1 MIEEKKLMNSRQK
14 ITIVLLLQVV
24 LCSVAFAQVVEIPDP
39 NLRAALHDALNIPR
53 GGAITRDAMLK
64 LVHFDAG
71 NHDRNSDIASISGL
85 EYATNLKNLKL
96 PHNSF
101 SDISPIVGLTKLTVL
116 NLWGCRFIEDISP
129 LRNLRNLEILLL
141 TYSKVSDLR
150 PLSGLTRLGLLE
162 LESNQIVDISPLA
175 SLINLQRLDLEGN
188 QIVDFSPLSSL
199 VNLEILW
206 IHDNLGT
213 DFTSLQWLTLTE
225 FLFDEVCDMP
235 PVMPSVMERITTRN
249 LPSVFQAWDGV
260 SQMDHLTLD
269 EQNNLHDLH
278 WSQKFKLDWDRTFDE
293 PLTGLASKLAG
304 DIREAVNRRQSK
316 LQQNPNMI
324 FIAGIRIRTQP
335 LDWLPLD
342 YFFLESD
349 GTPVHHRADIF
360 QVNFLLP
367 EVQTAIINKVA
378 GVAQCGLI
386 DGVFFDGFFNHGLFY
401 HGDHVYSATE
411 EQLLQAWLN
420 IFRGIRER
428 VHDDFLIIIN
438 TNDTEPTHYAEYV
451 NGIFMETGKDTP
463 QGNSRKWIIR
473 FEEILNWADSNL
485 REPRITC
492 LQGEGLSIEPPDGPN
507 NLRWMRL
514 FTTLS
519 LTHSDGYVLYTD
531 GMRDFNTPDN
541 PVRVPSF
548 QHIWYDFWD
557 ADLGQPVGP
566 KAALYEDATPGLFI
580 REFTNG
586 WAVYN
591 RSGSPQAV
599 TLPEEVQ
606 GVSNGSVGTGHVLPD
621 LDGEIYLR
629 VKPKNPADVN
639 GDGVVNIL
647 DLTLVAQGFGTDSL
661 EADVN
666 GDGVVNVFDLVFV
679 AGEMQ

>member
-1 MIEEKKLMNSRQK
+1 MIDRENLMNFRQK
-14 ITIVLLLQVV
+14 ITIALLLHVV
-24 LCSVAFAQVVEIPDP
+24 LGSVAFAQVVDIPDP
-39 NLRAALHDALNIPR
+39 YLRTAIQDALNIPR
-53 GGAITRDAMLK
+53 GGAITRDAMLN
-64 LVHFDAG
+64 LVRFDAG
-71 NHDRNSDIASISGL
+71 NRDGDSDIASISGL
-85 EYATNLKNLKL
+85 EHATNLEDLAL

-101 SDISPIVGLTKLTVL
+101 SDISPIASLTKLTDL
-116 NLWGCRFIEDISP
+116 NLWGCRNIEDITP
-129 LRNLRNLEILLL
+129 LAHLRNLRILVLVR
-141 TYSKVSDLR
+141 SQVSDLS
-150 PLSGLTRLGLLE
+150 PLSGLIKL
-162 LESNQIVDISPLA
+162 NW
-175 SLINLQRLDLEGN
+175 LQLHVN
-188 QIVDFSPLSSL
+188 QIVDFSPLSNL
-199 VNLEILW
+199 VNLDLLW
-206 IHDNLGT
+206 IYRNLGDDYT
-213 DFTSLQWLTLTE
+213 PLEGLTLTD
-225 FLFDEVCDMP
+225 FRYDEVCDMP
-235 PVMPSVMERITTRN
+235 PVTPSVMERITTRN

-260 SQMDHLTLD
+260 SQLDHLTLD

-278 WSQKFKLDWDRTFDE
+278 WSQQFGLSWDITIDE

-304 DIREAVNRRQSK
+304 DIENAVNIRQSK

-324 FIAGIRIRTQP
+324 FIAGIRIRTQS

-378 GVAQCGLI
+378 GAAQCGLI
-386 DGVFFDGFFNHGLFY
+386 DGVFFDGFFNNGLFS

-411 EQLLQAWLN
+411 EELLQAWLN

-531 GMRDFNTPDN
+531 GMRDFNTPDD
-541 PVRVPSF
+541 PLRVPSF

-566 KAALYEDATPGLFI
+566 KAALYEDAIPGLFI

-606 GVSNGSVGTGHVLPD
+606 SVSNGSVGTEHVLPD
-621 LDGEIYLR
+621 LDGEIYLWT
-629 VKPKNPADVN
+629 KPKNPADVN
-639 GDGVVNIL
+639 GDGVVNIF
-647 DLTLVAQGFGTDSL
+647 DLTLVAQAFGKDGL

>member
-1 MIEEKKLMNSRQK
+1 MNSRQK

-24 LCSVAFAQVVEIPDP
+24 LCSVASAQVVEIPDP
-39 NLRAALHDALNIPR
+39 NLRAALHEALNIPR
-53 GGAITRDAMLK
+53 DDPITRAAMLK
-64 LVHFDAG
+64 LVRFDADNRDG
-71 NHDRNSDIASISGL
+71 DSDIASISGL
-85 EYATNLKNLKL
+85 EYATNLERLEL

-101 SDISPIVGLTKLTVL
+101 SDTSPIAPLEKLFVL
-116 NLWGCRFIEDISP
+116 NLRRCRSIEDISP
-129 LRNLRNLEILLL
+129 LRNLHNLGILML
-141 TYSKVSDLR
+141 TYSRVSDLR
-150 PLSGLTRLGLLE
+150 PLSGLTQLGLIE
-162 LESNQIVDISPLA
+162 LKRNQIVDISPLA
-175 SLINLQRLDLEGN
+175 SLINLQRLVLEGN
-188 QIVDFSPLSSL
+188 QIVDFSPLSNL
-199 VNLEILW
+199 VNLEFLW
-206 IHDNLGT
+206 IRNNLGT
-213 DFTSLQWLTLTE
+213 DYTPLQRLNLIE
-225 FLFDEVCDMP
+225 LKYDQICDMP
-235 PVMPSVMERITTRN
+235 PLTPSVVERMKTRN

-278 WSQKFKLDWDRTFDE
+278 WSQQFGLSWHISIDE
-293 PLTGLASKLAG
+293 PLTGLASKLSG
-304 DIREAVNRRQSK
+304 DIQNAMNTRQSK

-324 FIAGIRIRTQP
+324 FIAGIRIRTQK
-335 LDWLPLD
+335 LDRLPLD
-342 YFFLESD
+342 YFFLEAD
-349 GTPVHHRADIF
+349 GTPVRHQYDKY

-367 EVQTAIINKVA
+367 EVQTTIINKVA

-386 DGVFFDGFFNHGLFY
+386 DGVFFDGFFIQGLYNHAE
-401 HGDHVYSATE
+401 HVYSATKDE
-411 EQLLQAWLN
+411 MLHAWLN

-428 VHDDFLIIIN
+428 VRDDFLIIIN
-438 TNDTEPTHYAEYV
+438 TNYTKPTHYAECV

-463 QGNSRKWIIR
+463 QGNSREWIIR
-473 FEEILNWADSNL
+473 FEDTLNWADSNL

-507 NLRWMRL
+507 NRRWMRL

-531 GMRDFNTPDN
+531 GMRDFNTPDD
-541 PVRVPSF
+541 PLRVPSF

-557 ADLGQPVGP
+557 ADLGQPVGS

-591 RSGSPQAV
+591 RSGTPQAV

-606 GVSNGSVGTGHVLPD
+606 SVSNGSVGTEHVLPD

-629 VKPKNPADVN
+629 TKPANPADVN

-647 DLTLVAQGFGTDSL
+647 DLTLVAQAFGKDGL

-666 GDGVVNVFDLVFV
+666 GDGIVNVFDLVFV
-679 AGEMQ
+679 ANQF

>member
-1 MIEEKKLMNSRQK
+1 MGIGRCGRIIPVTDELVGTIGMPVIDRENLMNFRQK
-14 ITIVLLLQVV
+14 ITLSILPTLVLG
-24 LCSVAFAQVVEIPDP
+24 SAAFAQVVEIPDP
-39 NLRAALHDALNIPR
+39 NLRAAIQDALNIPH
-53 GGAITRDAMLK
+53 GAPITRDAMLN
-64 LVHFDAG
+64 LVRFDAG
-71 NHDRNSDIASISGL
+71 NRDGDSDIASLSGL
-85 EYATNLKNLKL
+85 EYAANLEDLAL

-101 SDISPIVGLTKLTVL
+101 SDISPIAGLTKLTGL
-116 NLWGCRFIEDISP
+116 NLWGCRNIEDITSLGNLRSLRVLLLVRTQVSDLSPLSGLTKLESLQLVSNQIADFSP
-129 LRNLRNLEILLL
+129 LRNLVN
-141 TYSKVSDLR
+141 
-150 PLSGLTRLGLLE
+150 
-162 LESNQIVDISPLA
+162 
-175 SLINLQRLDLEGN
+175 LDL
-188 QIVDFSPLSSL
+188 
-199 VNLEILW
+199 LW
-206 IHDNLGT
+206 IYKNLGDDYT
-213 DFTSLQWLTLTE
+213 PLEGLTLTD
-225 FLFDEVCDMP
+225 FRYDEVCDMP
-235 PVMPSVMERITTRN
+235 PVTPSVTERITTRN

-278 WSQKFKLDWDRTFDE
+278 WSQQFNLYWDRTIDE

-304 DIREAVNRRQSK
+304 DIENAVNIRQSK
-316 LQQNPNMI
+316 LQQNPDMI
-324 FIAGIRIRTQP
+324 FIANIDIRVQR
-335 LDWLPLD
+335 LDRLPLD

-349 GTPVHHRADIF
+349 GTPVHQDYNRY

-386 DGVFFDGFFNHGLFY
+386 DGVFFDGFFIQGLYNHAE
-401 HGDHVYSATE
+401 HVYSATKDE
-411 EQLLQAWLN
+411 MLQAWLN

-438 TNDTEPTHYAEYV
+438 ANYTKPTHYAEFV

-463 QGNSRKWIIR
+463 QGNSREWIIR
-473 FEEILNWADSNL
+473 FEDTLNWADSNL
-485 REPRITC
+485 REPRINC

-531 GMRDFNTPDN
+531 GMRDFNTPDD
-541 PVRVPSF
+541 PLRVPSF

-606 GVSNGSVGTGHVLPD
+606 SVSNGSVGAEHMLPD

-639 GDGVVNIL
+639 ADGVVNIF
-647 DLTLVAQGFGTDSL
+647 DLTLVAQAMGTNDKKG
-661 EADVN
+661 DVN
-666 GDGVVNVFDLVFV
+666 GDGVINVFDLVFV
-679 AGEMQ
+679 ANQF